1 MENLKRFINED
12 QNPTRLEKTLQ
23 NINQLLTTD
32 ESISGIA
39 VQKKLINISPDAIAL
54 TNKRI
59 IICRPKNWDSP

>member
-39 VQKKLINISPDAIAL
+39 VQKS
-54 TNKRI
+54 
-59 IICRPKNWDSP
+59 